1 MNNPLI
7 SILMPVKN
15 AGLFL
20 DECLNSI
27 LEQSYS
33 KWELIAVNDNS
44 TDNSLNLLNIH
55 AKKDKRIKV
64 LKNKG
69 KGIIDA
75 LRSAYKQS
83 QGEFISRMDA
93 DDLMAVDKLKV
104 LKNNIPGGNLPFVQ
118 LAANHL
124 IFHDWSEQL
133 NPGYLRRMKKR
144 LEKNAGQQ
152 MYLPTAK
159 IIGN

>member
-1 MNNPLI
+1 MGPI
-7 SILMPVKN
+7 VG
-15 AGLFL
+15 AGNDVL
-20 DECLNSI
+20 DVI
-27 LEQSYS
+27 G
-33 KWELIAVNDNS
+33 KAVYGGNVS
-44 TDNSLNLLNIH
+44 T
-55 AKKDKRIKV
+55 A
-64 LKNKG
+64 
-69 KGIIDA
+69 A
-75 LRSAYKQS
+75 
-83 QGEFISRMDA
+83 
-93 DDLMAVDKLKV
+93 LKV

-124 IFHDWSEQL
+124 IFYDWSEQL